1 MKTMKEIR
9 DLNESELLKQ
19 IQEEKDL
26 LATMTFQKTSGQVQK
41 SSQFSLSR
49 KQIAKMKTVL
59 RERQLQQKSK

>member
-1 MKTMKEIR
+1 MKEIR

-41 SSQFSLSR
+41 PSQFSLSR